1 MNEKFF
7 DLKKEKQDR
16 MINASLKIFAENGYA
31 HASTDDIVKEAG
43 ISKGLLFHYFTNKIG
58 LYSFIYDFAARYVAL
73 EMTSSVDRNET
84 DFFGIHIQIK
94 NAEAMV
100 MKGYPYMVAFLNSA
114 KRETVAE
121 AVNEIYDKLSI
132 VPDKAEEFFRRAN
145 MAPFRTDVDIKKLNF
160 IIDCVSENILS
171 KTLKNSE
178 DKPENYSKEM
188 KEYLYMLKAVSYS
201 Y

>member
-16 MINASLKIFAENGYA
+16 MINAALKVFACNGYT

-58 LYSFIYDFAARYVAL
+58 LYSFIYDFAARYTAL

-100 MKGYPYMVAFLNSA
+100 MKSYPYMVAFLNSV
-114 KRETVAE
+114 KKETVAE
-121 AVNEIYDKLSI
+121 AVNEVYDKLSI

-145 MAPFRTDVDIKKLNF
+145 TAPFRTDVDIKKINF
-160 IIDCVSENILS
+160 IIDCVADNILKS
-171 KTLKNSE
+171 NLKEAE
-178 DKPENYSKEM
+178 DKPENYAKQM
-188 KEYLYMLKAVSYS
+188 KEYLYMLKSVSYS